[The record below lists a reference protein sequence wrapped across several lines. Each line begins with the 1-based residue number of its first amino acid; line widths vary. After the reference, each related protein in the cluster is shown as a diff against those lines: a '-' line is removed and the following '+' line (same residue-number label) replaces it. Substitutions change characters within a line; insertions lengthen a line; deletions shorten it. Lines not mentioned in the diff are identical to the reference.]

1 MTKADLVEEVFRN
14 TNLPKNE
21 IIQITDSLLEEIKN
35 AFLNIIKSLHEK
47 RENSEL
53 RTFGTFELRLRKG
66 RKNARNPRTGDI
78 TPTEPHYVAA
88 FRSGSELKQK
98 LWNLKI

>member
-35 AFLNIIKSLHEK
+35 ALCNGSSI
-47 RENSEL
+47 EL

>member
-1 MTKADLVEEVFRN
+1 MAKKMTKADLVEEVFRN

-21 IIQITDSLLEEIKN
+21 IIQITDSLLEEIKVALCN
-35 AFLNIIKSLHEK
+35 GSSI
-47 RENSEL
+47 EL

>member
-1 MTKADLVEEVFRN
+1 MAKKMTKADLVEEVFRN

-21 IIQITDSLLEEIKN
+21 IVQITDSLLEEIKN
-35 AFLNIIKSLHEK
+35 ALCNGSSI
-47 RENSEL
+47 EL

-88 FRSGSELKQK
+88 FRSGSELNQK

>member
-1 MTKADLVEEVFRN
+1 MAIKMTKADLVEEVFRN

-21 IIQITDSLLEEIKN
+21 IVQITDSLLEEIKN
-35 AFLNIIKSLHEK
+35 ALCNGSSI
-47 RENSEL
+47 EL

-78 TPTEPHYVAA
+78 TPTEPHYVAD

>member
-21 IIQITDSLLEEIKN
+21 IVQITDSLLEEIKN
-35 AFLNIIKSLHEK
+35 ALCNGSSI
-47 RENSEL
+47 EL

>member
-35 AFLNIIKSLHEK
+35 ALFNGSSI
-47 RENSEL
+47 EL

>member
-1 MTKADLVEEVFRN
+1 MAKKMNKADLVEEVFRN

-35 AFLNIIKSLHEK
+35 ALCNGSSI
-47 RENSEL
+47 EL

>member
-21 IIQITDSLLEEIKN
+21 IIQITDSLLEEIKKALCN
-35 AFLNIIKSLHEK
+35 GSSI
-47 RENSEL
+47 EL

>member
-1 MTKADLVEEVFRN
+1 MAKKMTKADLVEEVFRN

-21 IIQITDSLLEEIKN
+21 IVQITDSLLEEIKN
-35 AFLNIIKSLHEK
+35 ALCNGSSI
-47 RENSEL
+47 EL

-78 TPTEPHYVAA
+78 TPTDPHYVAA

>member
-35 AFLNIIKSLHEK
+35 ALCNG
-47 RENSEL
+47 NSIEL

>member
-1 MTKADLVEEVFRN
+1 MAKKMTKADLVEEVFRN

-21 IIQITDSLLEEIKN
+21 IVQITDSLLEEIKN
-35 AFLNIIKSLHEK
+35 ALCNGSSI
-47 RENSEL
+47 EL

>member
-1 MTKADLVEEVFRN
+1 MAKKMTKADLVEEVFRN

-21 IIQITDSLLEEIKN
+21 IVQITDSLLEEIKN
-35 AFLNIIKSLHEK
+35 ALCNGSSI
-47 RENSEL
+47 EL

-78 TPTEPHYVAA
+78 TPTEPHFVAA

>member
-1 MTKADLVEEVFRN
+1 MAKKMTKADLVEEVFRN

-21 IIQITDSLLEEIKN
+21 IIQITDSLLEEIKS
-35 AFLNIIKSLHEK
+35 ALCKGSSI
-47 RENSEL
+47 EL

>member
-1 MTKADLVEEVFRN
+1 MAKKMTKADLVEEVFRN

-21 IIQITDSLLEEIKN
+21 IIQISDSLLEEIKN
-35 AFLNIIKSLHEK
+35 ALCNGSSI
-47 RENSEL
+47 EL

>member
-1 MTKADLVEEVFRN
+1 MVKKMTKADLVEEVFRN

-21 IIQITDSLLEEIKN
+21 IVQITDSLLEEIKN
-35 AFLNIIKSLHEK
+35 ALCNGSSI
-47 RENSEL
+47 EL

>member
-1 MTKADLVEEVFRN
+1 MANKITKADLVEEVFRN

-21 IIQITDSLLEEIKN
+21 ISQITDSLLEEIKS
-35 AFLNIIKSLHEK
+35 ALCKGCSI
-47 RENSEL
+47 EL

-66 RKNARNPRTGDI
+66 RKNARNPRTGQI
-78 TPTEPHYVAA
+78 TPSESHYVAA

-98 LWNLKI
+98 LWNLK

>member
-1 MTKADLVEEVFRN
+1 MAKKMTKADLVEEVFRN

-21 IIQITDSLLEEIKN
+21 IIQITDSLLEEIKSALCN
-35 AFLNIIKSLHEK
+35 GSSI
-47 RENSEL
+47 EL
-53 RTFGTFELRLRKG
+53 RTFGPFELRLRKG

>member
-21 IIQITDSLLEEIKN
+21 IVQITDSLLEEIKN
-35 AFLNIIKSLHEK
+35 ALCNGSSI
-47 RENSEL
+47 EL

-78 TPTEPHYVAA
+78 TPTDPHYVAA

>member
-21 IIQITDSLLEEIKN
+21 IVQITDSLLEEIKN
-35 AFLNIIKSLHEK
+35 ALCNGSSI
-47 RENSEL
+47 EL

-78 TPTEPHYVAA
+78 TPTEPHYVAV

>member
-1 MTKADLVEEVFRN
+1 MAKKMTKADLVEEVFRN

-35 AFLNIIKSLHEK
+35 ALCNGSSI
-47 RENSEL
+47 EL

>member
-1 MTKADLVEEVFRN
+1 MAKKMTKADLVEEVFRN

-21 IIQITDSLLEEIKN
+21 IVQITDSLLEEIKN
-35 AFLNIIKSLHEK
+35 ALCNGSSI
-47 RENSEL
+47 EL

-98 LWNLKI
+98 LWNLTI

>member
-1 MTKADLVEEVFRN
+1 MAKKMTKADLVEEVFRN

-21 IIQITDSLLEEIKN
+21 IIQITDSLLEEIKAALCN
-35 AFLNIIKSLHEK
+35 GSSI
-47 RENSEL
+47 EL

>member
-1 MTKADLVEEVFRN
+1 MAKKMTKADLVEEVFRN

-21 IIQITDSLLEEIKN
+21 IVQITDSLLEEIKSALCN
-35 AFLNIIKSLHEK
+35 GSSI
-47 RENSEL
+47 EL

-88 FRSGSELKQK
+88 FRSGIELKQK

>member
-1 MTKADLVEEVFRN
+1 MAKKMTKADLVEEVFRN

-35 AFLNIIKSLHEK
+35 ALCNG
-47 RENSEL
+47 NSIEL

>member
-21 IIQITDSLLEEIKN
+21 IIQITDSLLEEIKS
-35 AFLNIIKSLHEK
+35 ALCKGSSI
-47 RENSEL
+47 EL